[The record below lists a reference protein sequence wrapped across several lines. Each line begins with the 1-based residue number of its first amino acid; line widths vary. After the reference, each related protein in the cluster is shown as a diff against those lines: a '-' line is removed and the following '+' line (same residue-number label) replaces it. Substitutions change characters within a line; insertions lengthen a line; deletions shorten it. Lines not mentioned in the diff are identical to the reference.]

1 MSHKN
6 HGIFLKRCNNLS
18 LSENIDCPNYLLIN
32 KDFTLLSTMK
42 IRKLFQKTIYLADPN
57 VFIRKTNINFIHA
70 MAASTLELRG
80 LNLLEISS
88 MNWKS
93 TSIYVKFYSQ
103 PTLNMY

>member
-1 MSHKN
+1 
-6 HGIFLKRCNNLS
+6 
-18 LSENIDCPNYLLIN
+18 
-32 KDFTLLSTMK
+32 MK

-103 PTLNMY
+103 PTLNIVLPAGIAGFNFNWIQNLSTR